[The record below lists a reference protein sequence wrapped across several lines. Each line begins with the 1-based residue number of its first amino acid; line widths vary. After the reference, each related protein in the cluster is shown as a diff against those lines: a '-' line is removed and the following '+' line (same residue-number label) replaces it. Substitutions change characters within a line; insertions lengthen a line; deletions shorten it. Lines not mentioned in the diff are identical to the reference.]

1 MVYEVCALLLT
12 IVFCIVGIYLII
24 VLYAAN
30 GLITEVR
37 KAFKV
42 FNSNLPAVL
51 SEMRCT
57 VSGLENLIVTTQE
70 SIDLIRSKI
79 ISPLYSVASLLDAV
93 KFGYKAWR
101 IIRREQSKTEQTKT
115 GSEPAKADM

>member
-24 VLYAAN
+24 VLYTAS

-70 SIDLIRSKI
+70 CMDLIRSKI

-93 KFGYKAWR
+93 KVGYKAWR
-101 IIRREQSKTEQTKT
+101 IIRRERSKTEQTKT
-115 GSEPAKADM
+115 GSEPAKADL

>member
-79 ISPLYSVASLLDAV
+79 ISPLYSVACLLDAV